1 MALKKISELDPATTP
16 LTGDELVEVVQE
28 GVNKKV
34 ASSELGGGGSGGG
47 GGVSV
52 VETISDASSNLLASQ
67 AGKYLRFTSA
77 LAKTLTVQ
85 DDATET
91 MPDNGEWHIR
101 NVGAADL
108 TIAAGSGVTIH
119 EPNSGTLVVPQGGT
133 VTLKRVIADE
143 FDLLG
148 QTVAA

>member
-34 ASSELGGGGSGGG
+34 ASSELGGG